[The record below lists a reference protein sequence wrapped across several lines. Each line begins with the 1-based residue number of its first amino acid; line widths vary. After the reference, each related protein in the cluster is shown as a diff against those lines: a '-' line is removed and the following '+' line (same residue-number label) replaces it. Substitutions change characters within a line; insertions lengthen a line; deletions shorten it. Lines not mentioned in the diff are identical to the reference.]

1 MKFSPSTAAAI
12 VSLATAVS
20 AKSSCK
26 PKIDSELIQEDIK
39 TEK

>member
-1 MKFSPSTAAAI
+1 MKFSPSTAAAV
-12 VSLATAVS
+12 VSLAAAAS

-26 PKIDSELIQEDIK
+26 PKIDSDLIVADIK